1 MGKQVAA
8 GLLKKKISLV
18 SGKQEPQGKCRYAKS
33 EICHPAA
40 ALLIHLPKQTL
51 RKASFPRDM
60 FPQMCTCL

>member
-1 MGKQVAA
+1 VAA
-8 GLLKKKISLV
+8 GLLKKENII
-18 SGKQEPQGKCRYAKS
+18 GKWEAGKCWYAKS

-40 ALLIHLPKQTL
+40 ALLIHHPKQTL

>member
-1 MGKQVAA
+1 MGKQVVA
-8 GLLKKKISLV
+8 GSIKKIFI
-18 SGKQEPQGKCRYAKS
+18 GEWRAGKCRYAKS

-51 RKASFPRDM
+51 RQASFPRVM